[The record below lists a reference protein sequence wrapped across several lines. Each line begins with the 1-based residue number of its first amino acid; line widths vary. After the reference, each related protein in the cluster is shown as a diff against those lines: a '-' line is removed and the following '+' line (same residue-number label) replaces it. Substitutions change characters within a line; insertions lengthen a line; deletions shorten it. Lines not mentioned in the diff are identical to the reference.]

1 MYLTCFFFLQTNK
14 QVIILYSQVNRY
26 DWHVSPLLPLYCMM
40 NEQAIG
46 GYKSVINPLLSA
58 SSSFLFTFCMVA
70 YCSHFPW
77 LHFFGR
83 GHLRRGLVKG
93 SFSSLYGNGEV
104 EDDDSIYYTTG
115 RRRLCNMY
123 IQQSTSSV
131 VSSGLS
137 AWPSLLERLCEAAAY
152 SSTLQEEVQYCMN
165 IVNRSQSSKGFP
177 FVFQKSQWPLV
188 KNYIMPIQDLF
199 RIQHF
204 QQMNTIMTTI

>member
-1 MYLTCFFFLQTNK
+1 MYLTCFFSFLQTNK

-46 GYKSVINPLLSA
+46 GYKSVINPLLCFLVV
-58 SSSFLFTFCMVA
+58 SFHILHGCLLLPFSVAAFFWSRPFEERACQRLLLFFI
-70 YCSHFPW
+70 
-77 LHFFGR
+77 R
-83 GHLRRGLVKG
+83 QRR
-93 SFSSLYGNGEV
+93 SRRRRQY
-104 EDDDSIYYTTG
+104 IYYTTG

-204 QQMNTIMTTI
+204 QQMTAI